1 MFPDAVVENYSCEKV
16 YFFLYGN
23 GCLRTLSKELNTKT
37 NNKKSLKFK
46 TIHIYS
52 QVAESHINQAI
63 HDLQCIQYVRFQTV
77 RKSPLAVSDNSGHF
91 VLHHSTIHIIQK
103 PLASSFIFREPS
115 QMQVETQGTI
125 VNTTKSVL
133 ISGSLGRAA
142 VKLSWCSA
150 PAGASTWNGADI
162 QGAQA
167 GCRRG
172 HRGSGHWACA
182 HWCSWT
188 CGQKEA
194 PGDAAQGDQELLVP
208 SGYWQCYFLS
218 YNWALRSQ

>member
-1 MFPDAVVENYSCEKV
+1 MEMDVSGLFPKNWIQKP
-16 YFFLYGN
+16 
-23 GCLRTLSKELNTKT
+23 TT
-37 NNKKSLKFK
+37 KKSLKFK

-63 HDLQCIQYVRFQTV
+63 HNLQCIQYVRFQTG

-115 QMQVETQGTI
+115 QMQVQTQGTI

-142 VKLSWCSA
+142 VNLSWCSA
-150 PAGASTWNGADI
+150 PAGASTRNGADI

-182 HWCSWT
+182 QLMLLDLWAEGGPRWC
-188 CGQKEA
+188 C
-194 PGDAAQGDQELLVP
+194 
-208 SGYWQCYFLS
+208 SGWS
-218 YNWALRSQ
+218 RVVSALRVLTVLFFIL